1 MLKKLFIFGLLIAP
15 LCCLG
20 QSKPLKKVMDDKQLA
35 AESAFI
41 EGMKEYMAE
50 NYAKSA
56 AIFTVIIN
64 KYEPTAGI
72 YHMLAK
78 SYLELS
84 DLNRAAEA
92 AKSALELAKENAYYQ
107 KYYASILGQQYNY
120 REAIDLYKKV
130 IKSNPFDV
138 NSYILLGEI
147 YINQEE
153 YDQAIKLYN
162 QVEKN
167 IGPDE
172 EISNLKQMLY
182 LKQNK
187 VDEAI
192 KEGDRLIENQPL
204 DPEYVLKQAQ
214 IMIGNQ
220 KLSDAQKLL
229 INYLED
235 DPNLAEGHVLLADIY
250 RRQGDLEA
258 CNKELQL
265 AFDNK
270 DLEPEIKL
278 KILESYNK
286 LTQDSPS
293 PENLNSAIE
302 LTQKLIDMEPELA
315 GSYVYM
321 GDLLMRKGSLIEA
334 RENYLESTKY
344 DKSVFEVWL
353 ALVELDT
360 KLNDTDALV
369 KDAQDASD
377 YFPNQAFFW
386 YHYGYG
392 NVLKK
397 DYNEAI
403 YALEEAK
410 ALAFDNVEL
419 SKHIS
424 SLLGDSFHATK
435 RYTEAYKA
443 YDQVLE
449 LDPNYAPAL
458 NNYSYFLAIE
468 KKDLDKAQLLSERL
482 YSLDPDNIE
491 YIDTYGWVLF
501 QKGDYDAAKAI
512 IEKAVKNHT
521 ELNGTIL
528 EHYGDILYKLG
539 DASLAHEQWKKAKEL
554 GENSIHID
562 SKILKKQYIE

>member
-1 MLKKLFIFGLLIAP
+1 MLKKLFIFGLLAAP
-15 LCCLG
+15 LCLIG
-20 QSKPLKKVMDDKQLA
+20 QSKPSKGVIDDKQLA

-56 AIFTVIIN
+56 AIFQVIIN
-64 KYEPTAGI
+64 KYDPTPGM
-72 YHMLAK
+72 YHMLTK
-78 SYLELS
+78 SHLELN
-84 DLNRAAEA
+84 DLNHAADA
-92 AKSALELAKENAYYQ
+92 AKSALVLDKENAYYQ
-107 KYYASILGQQYNY
+107 KYYASILAKQYNY

-130 IKSNPFDV
+130 IKKNPLDIT
-138 NSYILLGEI
+138 SYILLSDI

-167 IGPDE
+167 IGDDE
-172 EISNLKQMLY
+172 EISNRKQMLY

-192 KEGDRLIENQPL
+192 KEGNRLIENQPL
-204 DPEYVLKQAQ
+204 EPDYVLNQAQ

-220 KLSDAQKLL
+220 KLNDAKKLL
-229 INYLED
+229 INYLKD
-235 DPNLAEGHVLLADIY
+235 DPNLAEGRVLLADIY

-270 DLEPEIKL
+270 ELEPEIKL
-278 KILESYNK
+278 KVLGSYNK
-286 LTQDSPS
+286 LIEDTPS
-293 PENLNSAIE
+293 TENLNSAIE
-302 LTQKLIDMEPELA
+302 LTQKLIDIEPKLA
-315 GSYVYM
+315 GSYVFM
-321 GDLLMRKGSLIEA
+321 GDLLMKKGNLREA
-334 RENYLESTKY
+334 RENYLKSTKY

-369 KDAQDASD
+369 KDAQNASD

-397 DYNEAI
+397 EYNEAI

-435 RYTEAYKA
+435 RYSKAYKA

-449 LDPNYAPAL
+449 LDPNYAPVL

-468 KKDLDKAQLLSERL
+468 KKDLDKAYLLSGRL
-482 YSLDPDNIE
+482 LSLNPDNIE
-491 YIDTYGWVLF
+491 YIDTHGWVLF
-501 QKGDYDAAKAI
+501 QQGEYSAAKTI
-512 IEKAVKNHT
+512 IEKAIKTHT
-521 ELNGTIL
+521 ALNGTIL

-539 DASLAHEQWKKAKEL
+539 EVTLALEQWKKAKEL
-554 GENSIHID
+554 GENSIYID